1 MIYKSVTIKN
11 LKGIKEVTI
20 DFTNNRILTLVGLNE
35 SGKTTILEG
44 IHLFYRLVK
53 GEKLRKSDYNDF
65 RPKGIGFSDSIQIS
79 AELEF
84 EEGDYK
90 KIQAFAKKGGHI
102 TKLKFPEKFNYTY
115 SFEYE
120 LHKYI
125 KTSTSS
131 RFNAKSTA
139 AKEELLKSNN
149 ELWQKL
155 VNFIKKN
162 LIPDILY
169 YEDFVFEIPNEIP
182 YNFTKDEEDEEDEE
196 EELLE
201 WKLVLDDILKSIEPK
216 FQSFQ
221 ENVVDIWHSDND
233 LARQI
238 INAMERQLDNV
249 ITKAWQELFKATNSE
264 KGSKRLNFKEIKII
278 SNPVDDGV
286 EISFKVKSE
295 TGKEFSINERSKGFK
310 WFFSFLIFT
319 EFRKNRTNNILF
331 LLDEPASNLH
341 SSAQV
346 KILDAI
352 SDLSDKSMIVYST
365 HSHHLINP
373 NWLKGAYV
381 VENEAISTDNLEGAL
396 TDTEAKINVSKYYN
410 FVNKSKDISQSIF
423 FQPILDRLEY
433 SPSGL
438 ELKPHITICEGKFDW
453 YTFNYLSGVI
463 MEDEFEYNFYPGTGK
478 DDLGDIIR
486 LYLSW
491 GCDFTI
497 VIDGDGPSQ
506 TAKETYLK
514 EFPEILLD
522 KIYTY
527 KDILNLECPTEDLFT
542 ENDKKIICD
551 AAFGEG
557 TYDNVNSNKK
567 AFKSKFNF
575 SIIQLLTSKLKVDL
589 DSSTIERFKVIFD
602 LIKNN
607 KSSS

>member
-1 MIYKSVTIKN
+1 MIYKSITIRN

-44 IHLFYRLVK
+44 MHLFYRLVK
-53 GEKLRKSDYNDF
+53 GEKLRKSDYNEF
-65 RPKGIGFSDSIQIS
+65 RPKGISFSESIQIS
-79 AELEF
+79 ADLEF
-84 EEGDYK
+84 EDSDYK
-90 KIQAFAKKGGHI
+90 KIQAYAKKEGHT
-102 TKLKFPEKFNYTY
+102 TKLKFPESFNFTY

-120 LHKYI
+120 VHKYI
-125 KTSTSS
+125 ETKTTCS
-131 RFNAKSTA
+131 FDAKSNA
-139 AKEELLKSNN
+139 AKEKLFKSNN
-149 ELWQKL
+149 ELWNKL
-155 VNFIKKN
+155 IRFIKIN

-182 YNFTKDEEDEEDEE
+182 YTFSSEEEDEDEE
-196 EELLE
+196 LIE

-216 FQSFQ
+216 FTSFQ

-233 LARQI
+233 HAGQI
-238 INAMERQLDNV
+238 ISAMERQLDKV
-249 ITKAWQELFKATNSE
+249 ITKAWQELFKSTKNE

-278 SNPVDDGV
+278 ASPVEDG
-286 EISFKVKSE
+286 IKIAFKVKSE
-295 TGKEFSINERSKGFK
+295 SGKEFSINERSKGFK

-341 SSAQV
+341 SSAQI

-352 SDLSDKSMIVYST
+352 NDLSDKSMIVYST

-373 NWLKGAYV
+373 LWLKGAYV

-410 FVNKSKDISQSIF
+410 FVNNSTDISQSIF

-453 YTFNYLSGVI
+453 YTFKYISKVI
-463 MEDEFEYNFYPGTGK
+463 MEDNFEYNFYPGTGK

-491 GCDFTI
+491 GCDFTV
-497 VIDGDGPSQ
+497 VIDGDVPSQ
-506 TAKETYLK
+506 KAKEKYLI
-514 EFPEILLD
+514 EIPEVLEG
-522 KIYTY
+522 KIHTY

-542 ENDKKIICD
+542 EEDRKLICD
-551 AAFGEG
+551 TAFGVG
-557 TYDNVNSNKK
+557 TYDNIKGNKK
-567 AFKSKFNF
+567 TLKSKFNF
-575 SIIQLLTSKLKVDL
+575 SIIQLLTSSTKLDL
-589 DSSTIERFKVIFD
+589 DSSTIENFSTVFN
-602 LIKNN
+602 LIK
-607 KSSS
+607 KEK

>member
-1 MIYKSVTIKN
+1 MIYKSITIKN

-53 GEKLRKSDYNDF
+53 GERFRKTDYNDF
-65 RPKGIGFSDSIQIS
+65 RPKGIGFSDSIQIG

-90 KIQAFAKKGGHI
+90 KIQTFAKKSGHT
-102 TKLKFPEKFNYTY
+102 TKLKFPEKFKYTY

-125 KTSTSS
+125 TTSTTCQ
-131 RFNAKSTA
+131 FNAKSTA
-139 AKEELLKSNN
+139 AKEELFKSNS
-149 ELWQKL
+149 ELWKKL
-155 VNFIKKN
+155 IKFINKN

-182 YNFTKDEEDEEDEE
+182 YKFRKDDDEDEEDDEE
-196 EELLE
+196 QELLE

-221 ENVVDIWHSDND
+221 ENVVDIWQSDND

-249 ITKAWQELFKATNSE
+249 ITKAWQELFKASNRE

-278 SNPVDDGV
+278 SDHIGDGV
-286 EISFKVKSE
+286 KISFKVKSE

-352 SDLSDKSMIVYST
+352 NDLSDKSMIVYST

-453 YTFNYLSGVI
+453 YTFNYLSEVI
-463 MEDEFEYNFYPGTGK
+463 LEDEFEYNFYPGTGK
-478 DDLGDIIR
+478 DNLGDIIR

-497 VIDGDGPSQ
+497 VIDGDEPSQ
-506 TAKETYLK
+506 LAKETYLK

-542 ENDKKIICD
+542 ENDKKILCD
-551 AAFGEG
+551 TAFGKG
-557 TYDNVNSNKK
+557 TYNNVIAEKK
-567 AFKSKFNF
+567 VFKSKFNF
-575 SIIQLLTSKLKVDL
+575 SIIQLLASKLKVDL
-589 DSSTIERFKVIFD
+589 DPLTIERFKSVFD
-602 LIKNN
+602 FIK
-607 KSSS
+607 KQQS